1 MDYQRLVSY
10 IYSYPEGVKGRNV
23 GFAKALVHQGQFKLN
38 ISLRGVKTDSPE
50 MFGIYMMV
58 TDGGYRLIKLGECL
72 VKVGQMEY
80 SGVFN
85 PDNINETGY
94 GFKDICGLA
103 VAREDARY
111 DCMMSMWKDED
122 VTPDMLV
129 FSGMD
134 AKKQVEAGIVI
145 KERMRQSDEEE
156 KRQETAESSVVRQE
170 MAGYNAAMK
179 ERGQSESGGQQ
190 PVQSESAMLAG
201 KSEMV
206 QTKQIVVEEQQIV
219 QTKQAEVA
227 AESVT
232 MPENIKAA
240 GAAAKIPAETQHL
253 QQKAKAHRADATQT
267 DPFEKLFVRADY
279 IDAFDDDYFYD
290 CIEVSPEKLKCLN
303 QNEID
308 IAGNSFLL
316 HGYYNFRHILFG
328 RVRDNLDNTK
338 YFIGVPGMY
347 CNRERYM
354 ASMFGFNNFKKS
366 HRSDYA
372 NPYFGYWYQEI

>member
-23 GFAKALVHQGQFKLN
+23 GFAKALVHQGQFKLS

-58 TDGGYRLIKLGECL
+58 TDSGYRLIKLGECL
-72 VKVGQMEY
+72 VKMGQMEY

-85 PDNINETGY
+85 PDNINDTGY
-94 GFKDICGLA
+94 SFRDICGLA

-111 DCMMSMWKDED
+111 DCMLSMWKDED

-134 AKKQVEAGIVI
+134 AKKQAEAEIVI

-156 KRQETAESSVVRQE
+156 RRQEIAESSAGRQET
-170 MAGYNAAMK
+170 AGYNAAMK
-179 ERGQSESGGQQ
+179 ERGQSEAGGRQ
-190 PVQSESAMLAG
+190 PVQPESAMSVG
-201 KSEMV
+201 KSEM
-206 QTKQIVVEEQQIV
+206 V

-232 MPENIKAA
+232 APEDIKAA
-240 GAAAKIPAETQHL
+240 GTAVEVPAETQHL
-253 QQKAKAHRADATQT
+253 QPKARRADSTQP
-267 DPFEKLFVRADY
+267 DPFEKLFMRADY
-279 IDAFDDDYFYD
+279 IDVFDDDYFYD
-290 CIEVSPEKLKCLN
+290 CMEISPEKLKSLN
-303 QNEID
+303 LKELD

>member
-23 GFAKALVHQGQFKLN
+23 GFAKALVHQGQFKLS

-145 KERMRQSDEEE
+145 KERMRQSEE
-156 KRQETAESSVVRQE
+156 
-170 MAGYNAAMK
+170 K
-179 ERGQSESGGQQ
+179 ERGQQMSESVLAESLRSE
-190 PVQSESAMLAG
+190 PVRPELAES
-201 KSEMV
+201 
-206 QTKQIVVEEQQIV
+206 QTAESQM
-219 QTKQAEVA
+219 TQAEPAVSA
-227 AESVT
+227 GRPQTGVTAESVSDT
-232 MPENIKAA
+232 ATEDIKAA

-253 QQKAKAHRADATQT
+253 QQKAHRADATQT

>member
-58 TDGGYRLIKLGECL
+58 TDSGYRLIKLGECL

-232 MPENIKAA
+232 MPENIKAD

-253 QQKAKAHRADATQT
+253 QQKAHRANATQT

>member
-10 IYSYPEGVKGRNV
+10 IYSYPEGVKGRNA
-23 GFAKALVHQGQFKLN
+23 GFAKALVHQGQFKLS

-58 TDGGYRLIKLGECL
+58 ADSGYRLIKLGECL
-72 VKVGQMEY
+72 VKMGHMEY
-80 SGVFN
+80 SGIFN

-145 KERMRQSDEEE
+145 KERMRQSEEEE

-170 MAGYNAAMK
+170 MA
-179 ERGQSESGGQQ
+179 
-190 PVQSESAMLAG
+190 
-201 KSEMV
+201 
-206 QTKQIVVEEQQIV
+206 
-219 QTKQAEVA
+219 

-232 MPENIKAA
+232 MPENIKAD
-240 GAAAKIPAETQHL
+240 GVAAKIHAETQHL
-253 QQKAKAHRADATQT
+253 QQKAHRANATQT

>member
-72 VKVGQMEY
+72 VKMGQMEY
-80 SGVFN
+80 SGIFN

-94 GFKDICGLA
+94 GFKDVCGLA

-206 QTKQIVVEEQQIV
+206 QTKQIVVEEQPIV

-253 QQKAKAHRADATQT
+253 QQKAHRANATQT

>member
-10 IYSYPEGVKGRNV
+10 IYSYPEGVKGRNA
-23 GFAKALVHQGQFKLN
+23 GFAKALVHQGQFKLS

-58 TDGGYRLIKLGECL
+58 ADSGYRLIKLGECL
-72 VKVGQMEY
+72 VKMGQMEY

-85 PDNINETGY
+85 PDNINDTGY
-94 GFKDICGLA
+94 SFRDICGLA

-111 DCMMSMWKDED
+111 ACMMSMWKDED

-145 KERMRQSDEEE
+145 KERMRQSEEE
-156 KRQETAESSVVRQE
+156 ERGQQMPESVLAESLRSETVRPESSESQMTQAESPVSVGRPQTGVTAESVSVSDTSTE
-170 MAGYNAAMK
+170 D
-179 ERGQSESGGQQ
+179 
-190 PVQSESAMLAG
+190 
-201 KSEMV
+201 
-206 QTKQIVVEEQQIV
+206 
-219 QTKQAEVA
+219 
-227 AESVT
+227 
-232 MPENIKAA
+232 IKAA
-240 GAAAKIPAETQHL
+240 GVAAKMPAETQHL
-253 QQKAKAHRADATQT
+253 QQKAHRANATQT

>member
-10 IYSYPEGVKGRNV
+10 IYSYPEGVKGRNA
-23 GFAKALVHQGQFKLN
+23 GFAKALVHQGQFKLS

-145 KERMRQSDEEE
+145 KERMRQSEE
-156 KRQETAESSVVRQE
+156 
-170 MAGYNAAMK
+170 K
-179 ERGQSESGGQQ
+179 ERGQQMSESVLAESLRSE
-190 PVQSESAMLAG
+190 PVSPELAES
-201 KSEMV
+201 
-206 QTKQIVVEEQQIV
+206 QTAES
-219 QTKQAEVA
+219 QTAESQTGVT
-227 AESVT
+227 AESVSDT
-232 MPENIKAA
+232 ATEDIKAA

-253 QQKAKAHRADATQT
+253 QQKAHRANATQM

>member
-23 GFAKALVHQGQFKLN
+23 GFAKALVHQGQFKLS

-50 MFGIYMMV
+50 MFGIYMMF

-145 KERMRQSDEEE
+145 KERMRQSEE
-156 KRQETAESSVVRQE
+156 KEQGQQMSESVLSESLRSEPVRPELAESQTGVTAESVSDTATE
-170 MAGYNAAMK
+170 D
-179 ERGQSESGGQQ
+179 
-190 PVQSESAMLAG
+190 
-201 KSEMV
+201 
-206 QTKQIVVEEQQIV
+206 
-219 QTKQAEVA
+219 
-227 AESVT
+227 
-232 MPENIKAA
+232 IKAT

-253 QQKAKAHRADATQT
+253 QQKAHRADATQT

-290 CIEVSPEKLKCLN
+290 CIEVSPEMLKCLN

>member
-134 AKKQVEAGIVI
+134 AKKQVEAGIVT

-206 QTKQIVVEEQQIV
+206 QTKQIVVQEQQIV

-253 QQKAKAHRADATQT
+253 QQKAHRANATQT
-267 DPFEKLFVRADY
+267 DPFQKLFVRADY

>member
-232 MPENIKAA
+232 VPENIKAA

-253 QQKAKAHRADATQT
+253 QQKAHRANATQT

-338 YFIGVPGMY
+338 YFVGVPGMY

>member
-10 IYSYPEGVKGRNV
+10 IYSYPEGVKGKNA

-253 QQKAKAHRADATQT
+253 QQKAHRANATQT
-267 DPFEKLFVRADY
+267 DPFQKLFVRADY

>member
-23 GFAKALVHQGQFKLN
+23 GFAKALVHQGQFKLS

-145 KERMRQSDEEE
+145 KERMRQSEE
-156 KRQETAESSVVRQE
+156 
-170 MAGYNAAMK
+170 K
-179 ERGQSESGGQQ
+179 ERGQQMSESVLAESLMSE
-190 PVQSESAMLAG
+190 PVSPELAES
-201 KSEMV
+201 
-206 QTKQIVVEEQQIV
+206 QTGV
-219 QTKQAEVA
+219 T
-227 AESVT
+227 AESVSDT
-232 MPENIKAA
+232 ATEDIKAA

-253 QQKAKAHRADATQT
+253 QQKAHRADATQT

-290 CIEVSPEKLKCLN
+290 CIEVSPEMLKCLN

>member
-253 QQKAKAHRADATQT
+253 QQKAHRANATQT
-267 DPFEKLFVRADY
+267 DPFQKLFVRADY

-328 RVRDNLDNTK
+328 RVRDNLYNTK

>member
-58 TDGGYRLIKLGECL
+58 TDGGY
-72 VKVGQMEY
+72 
-80 SGVFN
+80 
-85 PDNINETGY
+85 
-94 GFKDICGLA
+94 
-103 VAREDARY
+103 
-111 DCMMSMWKDED
+111 KDED

-145 KERMRQSDEEE
+145 KERMRQSEE
-156 KRQETAESSVVRQE
+156 
-170 MAGYNAAMK
+170 K
-179 ERGQSESGGQQ
+179 ERGQQMSESVLAESLRSEPVRPELAESQTAESQMAQAEPAVSAGRPQT
-190 PVQSESAMLAG
+190 VQS
-201 KSEMV
+201 
-206 QTKQIVVEEQQIV
+206 
-219 QTKQAEVA
+219 KQAEAYRPQTGVT
-227 AESVT
+227 AESVSDT
-232 MPENIKAA
+232 ATEYIKAA

-253 QQKAKAHRADATQT
+253 QQKAHRADATQT

>member
-10 IYSYPEGVKGRNV
+10 IYSYPEGVKGRNA

-72 VKVGQMEY
+72 VKMGQMEY

-232 MPENIKAA
+232 MPENIKAD

-253 QQKAKAHRADATQT
+253 QQKAHRANATQT

>member
-58 TDGGYRLIKLGECL
+58 TDSGYRLIKLGECL

-253 QQKAKAHRADATQT
+253 QQKAHRANATQT

-308 IAGNSFLL
+308 IAGNSFLM

-338 YFIGVPGMY
+338 YFVGVPGMY

>member
-72 VKVGQMEY
+72 VKMGQMEY
-80 SGVFN
+80 SGIFN

-253 QQKAKAHRADATQT
+253 QQKAHRANATQT

-366 HRSDYA
+366 HRSDYN

>member
-23 GFAKALVHQGQFKLN
+23 GFAKALVHQGQFKLS

-240 GAAAKIPAETQHL
+240 GAAAKIPAEIQHL
-253 QQKAKAHRADATQT
+253 QQKAHRADATQT

-290 CIEVSPEKLKCLN
+290 CIEVSPEMLKCLN